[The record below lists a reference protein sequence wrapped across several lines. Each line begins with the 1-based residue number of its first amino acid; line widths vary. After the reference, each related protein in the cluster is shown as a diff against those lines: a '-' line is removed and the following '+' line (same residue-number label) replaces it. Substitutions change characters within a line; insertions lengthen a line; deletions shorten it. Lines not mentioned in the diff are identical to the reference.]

1 MLIVPTHIIGGGSN
15 MEKKPKKRVT
25 IPFEEEVYKKLAIS
39 AEKEER
45 SVPNFIMH
53 MVKQQL
59 NKMEECGE

>member
-1 MLIVPTHIIGGGSN
+1 
-15 MEKKPKKRVT
+15 MEKKSKKRVS

-59 NKMEECGE
+59 NKMEEVGE